1 MCHLIIPSVPAYLDE
16 DVRPIIASV
25 LVNECYRLFT
35 TVGCFAQNAG
45 MNRGVNWRRIVITA
59 LIGSALTAAVTVLRS
74 PLGQVSQQV
83 GSDTLRALFFGLLVA
98 LVVITSAL
106 GKPKRRAT
114 TTDFPPPFGA
124 KLIVWASLA
133 VWMMLL
139 FPPLDLGM
147 YWLAALFGLGP
158 AYTIWRWPETISI
171 DELQIFRHAWCH
183 PKVSMQWQEIAS
195 ISKSRDVLVLKGLN
209 GDKIRI
215 STLQVGADELFAE
228 IRRHTGIDVRL
239 L

>member
-1 MCHLIIPSVPAYLDE
+1 
-16 DVRPIIASV
+16 
-25 LVNECYRLFT
+25 
-35 TVGCFAQNAG
+35 

-139 FPPLDLGM
+139 FAPLNLGM

-158 AYTIWRWPETISI
+158 ACTIWRWPETISI

-195 ISKSRDVLVLKGLN
+195 ISRSRDVLVLRGLN
-209 GDKIRI
+209 GDKIKI

-228 IRRHTGIDVRL
+228 IGQHSGLTFDSL
-239 L
+239 